1 MLFPLHHQ
9 IPLHWHNYKPPPV
22 SIYFHDMILSWEVFC
37 TGFHDPGSGCPSSW
51 PWKKE
56 GGLTQPQV
64 PAQLFTKFQPTPPP
78 PMPPLPLHLHLIFT
92 GYRKKNTLG
101 KAANDDPYASIK
113 IEQILKKVILHVSFI
128 HCQKFRSLHFS
139 LYNLFS
145 KN

>member
-1 MLFPLHHQ
+1 MALFLLLAKFFSNVTNVMNVTNVLELNFWPVQKMLFPLHHQ
-9 IPLHWHNYKPPPV
+9 IPLHWHNYKPPPL

-78 PMPPLPLHLHLIFT
+78 PMPPLPLHHHLIFT
-92 GYRKKNTLG
+92 GYRKKTPLG
-101 KAANDDPYASIK
+101 RLPMTTPM
-113 IEQILKKVILHVSFI
+113 LP
-128 HCQKFRSLHFS
+128 
-139 LYNLFS
+139 
-145 KN
+145 